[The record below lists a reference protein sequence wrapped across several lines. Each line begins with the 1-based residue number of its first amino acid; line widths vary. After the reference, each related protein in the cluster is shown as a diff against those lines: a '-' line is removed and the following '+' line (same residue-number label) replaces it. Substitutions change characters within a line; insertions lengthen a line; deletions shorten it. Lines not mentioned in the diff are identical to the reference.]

1 MKIIRV
7 KHLVKKFYVGK
18 HWVPILKDIS
28 FDINEGDFVSI
39 MGPSGSGKTTLLY
52 QLSGLDEPTKGDIYL
67 NGIKLSS
74 MSTRDRIRLRSN
86 EIGFV
91 FQFYNLVKNL
101 DVKDNILLPIILSGK
116 RVSFYQKQID
126 PLLDILGLN
135 GKKDA
140 KIVDLSGG
148 QQQRVAIARALIYN
162 PKILFL
168 DEPIGNLDTKIGF
181 EIMNIFSQI
190 NKQLKTTIVQV
201 THSPESALYGTHI
214 LYILDGEL
222 KSIKE
227 ISDLERR
234 H

>member
-18 HWVPILKDIS
+18 QWVPILKDIS

>member
-18 HWVPILKDIS
+18 QWVPILKNIS